1 MESKRSAMFLHAAKR
16 LGFDIVGTFL
26 YAAGV
31 HCFTSA
37 HHIAPGGVTG
47 ISTIISY
54 LTGIP
59 IGILMLCIN
68 IPLLLIGYKFL
79 GRKFTVR
86 TLTAVAILT
95 VFLDY
100 VVVKLPV
107 YTGNTLLASLFGG
120 VVMGAGLAIVFMG
133 GSTTGGTDIVTK
145 LLLLKHPYLQLG
157 RMVFI
162 MDLIIISASMIVF
175 KSIDSALY
183 AIIAMFTTSKVIDAL
198 LYGLDIGKLVLV
210 VSEKSAEITA
220 CITRDLNR
228 GVTLLNGTGGYS
240 GKAQNVIM
248 CAVRNSEY
256 YKLKQLAYS
265 IDPKS
270 FVIVT
275 STSEIRGEGFKPIKE
290 ES

>member
-1 MESKRSAMFLHAAKR
+1 MENRKGAVISTVKW
-16 LGFDIVGTFL
+16 LGYDIVGAFI

-47 ISTIISY
+47 ISIIINY

-59 IGILMLCIN
+59 IGILVLLIN
-68 IPLLLIGYKFL
+68 IPLLLIGLKFL
-79 GRKFTVR
+79 GRRFAIR
-86 TLTAVAILT
+86 TLTSVAILT
-95 VFLDY
+95 FFLDY

-145 LLLLKHPYLQLG
+145 LLLQKHPYLQMG
-157 RMVFI
+157 RIIFI
-162 MDLIIISASMIVF
+162 IDLIIISASTIVY
-175 KSIDSALY
+175 KSLDSALY
-183 AIIAMFTTSKVIDAL
+183 AIIAMFTTARVIDAL
-198 LYGLDIGKLVLV
+198 LYGLDVGKLVLV
-210 VSEKSAEITA
+210 ISEKSDEIA
-220 CITRDLNR
+220 QRIIHDLDR
-228 GVTLLNGTGGYS
+228 GVTLLKAAGGYS
-240 GKAQNVIM
+240 GKQQNVIM

-256 YKLKQLAYS
+256 VKLKQLAHS

-275 STSEIRGEGFKPIKE
+275 STSEVRGEGFKPIKE
-290 ES
+290 EN